1 MGMDNFNITLLYD
14 NVTVVRERG
23 FWKLEGFS
31 NYMLKEVHDYLI
43 MMCDTNKNGHHIYDE
58 CIDVRIHESRGWFQ
72 GFELVGCLSFLKG
85 GVKDCWD
92 FYEVWNRRVPLK
104 IYVLNQEIEVKNS
117 EELYEVVSE
126 KYKEKIEIFKKS
138 YGDIEVKATGSEFR
152 KIINKQ
158 NNWLYR
164 LLHH

>member
-1 MGMDNFNITLLYD
+1 M
-14 NVTVVRERG
+14 E
-23 FWKLEGFS
+23 
-31 NYMLKEVHDYLI
+31 
-43 MMCDTNKNGHHIYDE
+43 
-58 CIDVRIHESRGWFQ
+58 
-72 GFELVGCLSFLKG
+72 
-85 GVKDCWD
+85 DCWD